1 MAEGTLTNTIRK
13 IVARAE
19 PYIPQVPKPKRKV
32 SLQTKLLWCG
42 ACVVVYMVMGQT
54 PLFGATTP
62 EYDFLAFARVIF
74 ASQQGSLVELGIGP
88 IVTAGLLMQLLRGS
102 DILKFDFKN
111 PEERGVFQTATKL
124 LTYFVI
130 IVEASIYGIAVYGA
144 NISDPT
150 VMTILIGQLMAA
162 SIFVMFMDELIQKGW
177 GLGSGISLF
186 IACGVAQQILWSLFS
201 PLPAGD
207 GGTIGIIPYIF
218 QLGFLDASS
227 GMFGYN
233 LADAVFRSNQLPSI
247 FGLCLTA
254 GILLILVYTQGMKV
268 EIPIVSTK
276 YRGFSATYP
285 IKLMYVSNIPVI
297 LASAL
302 TANAV
307 FIGQMLW
314 AQLNPRNASPF
325 FNIIAQFDPTS
336 PSSPIGGIIYYITP
350 PRGLEFVALDPMRG
364 VLYVLFMIG
373 IVVVFGKL
381 WVELGG
387 LSSKK
392 AAQNLLDA
400 DVQIPG
406 FRRSNKPV
414 EALLNRYI
422 PSVTILGSVI
432 LGLIAGVS
440 DILGVFGSGIGI
452 LLTVDILIN
461 YYNQLVRE
469 KVELVMPR
477 LGAWLGR

>member
-1 MAEGTLTNTIRK
+1 MAEGTLTDYIRK
-13 IVARAE
+13 IVAKAE
-19 PYIPQVPKPKRKV
+19 PYLPQVPKPKRKI
-32 SLQTKLLWCG
+32 SLQQKLLWCG
-42 ACVVVYMVMGQT
+42 ACVFVYMVMGQT
-54 PLFGATTP
+54 PLFGATAP
-62 EYDFLAFARVIF
+62 EFDFLAFARVIF

-102 DILKFDFKN
+102 DILKFDFKR
-111 PEERGVFQTATKL
+111 PEERGVFQTATKM

-130 IVEASIYGIAVYGA
+130 VIESAVYGWA
-144 NISDPT
+144 VYGPGISEPH
-150 VMTILIGQLMAA
+150 VLAILVGQLMAA
-162 SIFVMFMDELIQKGW
+162 SVFVVFMDELIQKGW

-207 GGTIGIIPYIF
+207 GGSIGIIPFIIQNIQMGMGDFSDIF
-218 QLGFLDASS
+218 
-227 GMFGYN
+227 
-233 LADAVFRSNQLPSI
+233 FRSNQLPSI
-247 FGLCLTA
+247 FGLLLTA
-254 GILLILVYTQGMKV
+254 GVLLILVYTQGMKV

-276 YRGFSATYP
+276 YRGFAATYP

-302 TANAV
+302 TANVV
-307 FIGQMLW
+307 FMAQMIW
-314 AQLNPRNASPF
+314 AQVNPRNASPF
-325 FNIIAQFDPTS
+325 WNILAQYDPTS
-336 PSSPIGGIIYYITP
+336 PATPIGGLIYYMTP
-350 PRGLEFVALDPMRG
+350 PRGLDLVALDPMRG

-400 DVQIPG
+400 DVVIPG

-414 EALLNRYI
+414 EMLLNKYI
-422 PSVTILGSVI
+422 PSVTILGSII

-469 KVELVMPR
+469 KVEVVMPR